1 MIAAVAALAILIA
14 DEWRFRVSVAQP
26 QAAPFEEQADDDYYA
41 VLFTASWCGPC
52 QRYKQT
58 TLPAVQQ
65 LLKVT
70 QTDMDR
76 SPEYWR
82 TRVVQSG
89 GKPVTVPAVT
99 SIPTVWLVR
108 KSDRM
113 PVARWRGGATPAQIA
128 AELKR
133 LRSQ

>member
-1 MIAAVAALAILIA
+1 MIAAVAALALLIA

-26 QAAPFEEQADDDYYA
+26 QPAPFEEQAEDDYYA

-52 QRYKQT
+52 QRYKAN
-58 TLPAVQQ
+58 TLPQVEK
-65 LLKVT
+65 LVKVT
-70 QTDMDR
+70 QTDMDK

-82 TRVVQSG
+82 QRVVQSG